1 MGGTRTGYGK
11 STKFCFLKAC
21 NLDAYTHSPSLL
33 SPHPY
38 SSLLLLKSQMGQNKI
53 STSSAADQSVP
64 GEISRFCPA
73 QVPFSDGRT
82 LCSANLPEQHNS
94 SSPCICTPSS
104 CFPGEHQGVTD
115 LLSVQNS
122 SWREPPRWY
131 HRIEKF
137 PHPSSLQRR
146 EARTYLDVHTFI
158 LTKISSLRS

>member
-11 STKFCFLKAC
+11 SIKFCFLKAC

-38 SSLLLLKSQMGQNKI
+38 SSLLLLKSKTGQNKI

-94 SSPCICTPSS
+94 SAPCICTPSS
-104 CFPGEHQGVTD
+104 CFPGEHHIKVSLTFSVYSTALGENHRDVT
-115 LLSVQNS
+115 
-122 SWREPPRWY
+122 
-131 HRIEKF
+131 
-137 PHPSSLQRR
+137 
-146 EARTYLDVHTFI
+146 TG
-158 LTKISSLRS
+158 

>member
-11 STKFCFLKAC
+11 SIKFCFLKAC

-38 SSLLLLKSQMGQNKI
+38 SSLLLLKSKTGQNKI

-94 SSPCICTPSS
+94 SAPCICTPSS
-104 CFPGEHQGVTD
+104 CFPGEHHIKVSLTFSVYRTALGENHRDVT
-115 LLSVQNS
+115 
-122 SWREPPRWY
+122 
-131 HRIEKF
+131 
-137 PHPSSLQRR
+137 
-146 EARTYLDVHTFI
+146 TG
-158 LTKISSLRS
+158 